1 VKGTGIFVTPEEL
14 AQAIIDHSLPRESTY
29 IVAQA
34 YLDLKQ
40 SVEYHVTESLKE
52 LEQIRQEYEQLYK
65 AAQAVV
71 DIWKQTSSFIRVNPI
86 LANLAAKL
94 EELEGGA

>member
-1 VKGTGIFVTPEEL
+1 MSILSQAEGYLAGTGGMCVEEAARAL
-14 AQAIIDHSLPRESTY
+14 
-29 IVAQA
+29 
-34 YLDLKQ
+34 
-40 SVEYHVTESLKE
+40 VE
-52 LEQIRQEYEQLYK
+52 LYK